1 MPGMSDEYP
10 IPKRR
15 PWWHWALAT
24 AGIAVFLVSLIW
36 GPWWIEGHHLRDDR
50 GELISSAGIIITGF
64 RTTLIAIVAG
74 VFTGL
79 GLRYTHKSHQQTER
93 LFEHTRA
100 KDREQVRLTREGQ
113 VTDRYVEAI
122 KLLASDR
129 LHERLGGIYS
139 LERIMRDSERDHR
152 TIVEVLSAF
161 IRTKL
166 SEDSRTKKRRKKG
179 EERPY
184 KYPLADE
191 LLIAPRDDLRG
202 LSEEIRAALSV
213 LNRRDDERRRAVP
226 MDLQGAEL
234 THRDLEGI
242 DWRWANLRQ
251 ANLTRASLKFACLE
265 GADLSNARLQRAD
278 MTWAQLNRANLNWA
292 DLQGADL
299 EACDLEGA
307 KLQVTLL
314 TDAKL
319 SLARG
324 LTAEQVGKASI
335 YYSTELPDELEAD
348 PQIQARRETCEGWKV
363 RKAEAEAKIL
373 RLCGYEPSSSGEDP
387 AST

>member
-1 MPGMSDEYP
+1 MSDEHP
-10 IPKRR
+10 TPKRR
-15 PWWHWALAT
+15 PRWHWALAAAGT
-24 AGIAVFLVSLIW
+24 AAFLAALIW
-36 GPWWIEGHHLRDDR
+36 GPWWIEGRHLRDDR
-50 GELISSAGIIITGF
+50 GELVSSAGIIITGF
-64 RTTLIAIVAG
+64 RTMLIAIVAG
-74 VFTGL
+74 IFTGL

-93 LFEHTRA
+93 LFEHTRE
-100 KDREQVRLTREGQ
+100 KDREQAELTREGQ

-122 KLLASDR
+122 KLLASDK

-139 LERIMRDSERDHR
+139 LERIMKDSERDHR

-166 SEDSRTKKRRKKG
+166 AEDAGSKKKHKKS

-191 LLIAPRDDLRG
+191 LLIPPRDDLRE
-202 LSEEIRAALSV
+202 LPEEIRAALSV
-213 LNRRDDERRRAVP
+213 LNRRDNERRRAVP

-234 THRDLEGI
+234 HHRDLEGI
-242 DWRWANLRQ
+242 DWKWANLRQ
-251 ANLTRASLKFACLE
+251 ANLTGASLKFAHLG
-265 GADLSNARLQRAD
+265 GADLSNVRLQRAD
-278 MTWAQLNRANLNWA
+278 LSLAHLDRANLNWA
-292 DLQGADL
+292 DLQGA
-299 EACDLEGA
+299 ELEGA
-307 KLQVTLL
+307 TLDGAELTVTRL

-335 YYSTELPDELEAD
+335 YYSTELPDDLKVD
-348 PQIQARRETCEGWKV
+348 PQIQARRESCEGMKV
-363 RKAEAEAKIL
+363 KRAEAEAKIL
-373 RLCGYEPSSSGEDP
+373 RLCGYELPSSSEDP